1 MLFIGTGLV
10 VITKATLLSKVIIYL
25 REQQRLIMI
34 SKRAALRI
42 KVLCVIVFCR
52 LYFLEWGKLQP
63 FSNLLLDSSHSSLV
77 FRSYHDLLD
86 AAQQILLLRNLST
99 PEALP
104 LSQLYAPWEVASI
117 NGICQPPNG
126 TPTRCCLGSTSA
138 GGGVH
143 HTPNRCSKASYG
155 HFPRPSSNNNS
166 HCSVPTDRQNNCTG
180 VGVGSGM
187 DAIFDS
193 LLRNNWTLAI
203 TGDSVMRQMA
213 HGLECEWLR
222 SGEYETVSL
231 REETRTKRGFWRL
244 GIAHVMEWKVGKKNN
259 ESRVD
264 NHHQVVR
271 IRFYAQYRPYEDMS
285 EMEEI

>member
-1 MLFIGTGLV
+1 
-10 VITKATLLSKVIIYL
+10 
-25 REQQRLIMI
+25 MI

-42 KVLCVIVFCR
+42 KVLFVIFFCR

-63 FSNLLLDSSHSSLV
+63 FSNLLLDSSNSYSNSSHSSLV
-77 FRSYHDLLD
+77 LQSHLQSQSHLHLQSQSQPSVGINIANTKYDHDAMD
-86 AAQQILLLRNLST
+86 AAQQILFLRNLST

-143 HTPNRCSKASYG
+143 HTPNLCSKASYG
-155 HFPRPSSNNNS
+155 HFPRLSSNNNS
-166 HCSVPTDRQNNCTG
+166 HCSGTPTDRQNNCTG

-231 REETRTKRGFWRL
+231 REETRTKRYYWRL
-244 GIAHVMEWKVGKKNN
+244 GIGEVLEWKVGKKSN

-264 NHHQVVR
+264 NHHQ
-271 IRFYAQYRPYEDMS
+271 
-285 EMEEI
+285 